1 MSNKFLWSILVSWS
15 LILANVPYF
24 LIFYKI
30 LQYIIS
36 YAENPKGY
44 QISKYILDC
53 RWKKKNRLSTL
64 EFIFNKVL
72 SFSISS
78 QCSYTSNVHRNEKCE
93 KNVGVFKF
101 QKKLLIS
108 FFFTTKS
115 ILTFRDL
122 KISFL
127 VTCCKNTC

>member
-1 MSNKFLWSILVSWS
+1 MFHIFLSFIKYYNISSPTQKILRDIKFLNTYWTV
-15 LILANVPYF
+15 
-24 LIFYKI
+24 
-30 LQYIIS
+30 
-36 YAENPKGY
+36 GG
-44 QISKYILDC
+44 
-53 RWKKKNRLSTL
+53 KKNRLSTL
-64 EFIFNKVL
+64 EFIFNMVL
-72 SFSISS
+72 SFFISS
-78 QCSYTSNVHRNEKCE
+78 HFSYTSNVHRNEKCE

-108 FFFTTKS
+108 FFFTIKS